1 MSVTD
6 AGPPASLGGSGAAS
20 LSLAPATGASDVLT
34 ALPEHESYN
43 RSCFD
48 VMKLAF
54 PRLAHS
60 QLLRLDAESFVMP
73 FVMPVIAKTASLES
87 FQSDVAAMGKY
98 DMANATAPVLQSTA
112 AAPGPDWRKEAGA
125 LGLVPGV
132 PAPAPA
138 ALPTRGNGP
147 APEPRFGQ
155 YGNINFTQDST
166 GVAQESE

>member
-1 MSVTD
+1 MKSPYPYL
-6 AGPPASLGGSGAAS
+6 GQSL
-20 LSLAPATGASDVLT
+20 
-34 ALPEHESYN
+34 
-43 RSCFD
+43 
-48 VMKLAF
+48 
-54 PRLAHS
+54 
-60 QLLRLDAESFVMP
+60 LLRNSEHYAESLNPSVL
-73 FVMPVIAKTASLES
+73 PVPVTAKTASLIS

-112 AAPGPDWRKEAGA
+112 AAPGPDWRNEAGA

-138 ALPTRGNGP
+138 ALPTRGSGP
-147 APEPRFGQ
+147 AAEPRFGQ